1 MSMEM
6 SKEVQGKTKSGLR
19 YYILPME
26 GFQEKMAAVVVKAGA
41 NHIFWRDTEGKERT
55 FPKGTAH
62 FIEHK
67 LFQQEWGDAFTRFTE
82 QGASAN
88 AFTDGDKTVYY
99 FTCRDGFAENLRLL
113 LDFVQKPVFT
123 PEDTEKEK
131 SIIASEIAMYDD
143 DPDWVAYYQLLNG
156 MYRTHPVKNP
166 VAGAKETVEEVKA
179 ETLRQAYAAYYTTE
193 NMSLVCAG
201 DVSARQVQAMAEKV
215 GRRAT
220 EWRAQFPQEPD
231 GEIVEKYRE
240 RKMGLATPCFQI
252 GFKLPA
258 VAAEEQLQ
266 SRIAMNALLEI
277 LAGES
282 SDFFRMAYEK
292 GILDEPPGGAYF
304 CGEGYAFA
312 ALSGTGER
320 PEETAGLLGKA
331 LERLKREGISW
342 ADFER
347 VRKKM
352 LGRLLRKMDSVGGL
366 CMGQVEWA
374 AAADASAAE
383 VLRQVKAMKKED
395 AEKMLQN
402 RLTAD
407 TMVLSVVK

>member
-1 MSMEM
+1 
-6 SKEVQGKTKSGLR
+6 
-19 YYILPME
+19 
-26 GFQEKMAAVVVKAGA
+26 
-41 NHIFWRDTEGKERT
+41 
-55 FPKGTAH
+55 
-62 FIEHK
+62 
-67 LFQQEWGDAFTRFTE
+67 
-82 QGASAN
+82 
-88 AFTDGDKTVYY
+88 
-99 FTCRDGFAENLRLL
+99 
-113 LDFVQKPVFT
+113 
-123 PEDTEKEK
+123 
-131 SIIASEIAMYDD
+131 
-143 DPDWVAYYQLLNG
+143 
-156 MYRTHPVKNP
+156 
-166 VAGAKETVEEVKA
+166 
-179 ETLRQAYAAYYTTE
+179 
-193 NMSLVCAG
+193 
-201 DVSARQVQAMAEKV
+201 
-215 GRRAT
+215 
-220 EWRAQFPQEPD
+220 
-231 GEIVEKYRE
+231 
-240 RKMGLATPCFQI
+240 
-252 GFKLPA
+252 
-258 VAAEEQLQ
+258 
-266 SRIAMNALLEI
+266 MNALLEI

-320 PEETAGLLGKA
+320 PEETAELLGKA